1 MSTDRPRRVLVA
13 DDDSS
18 IRHAVNLKLTNAGLD
33 VVLASDGE
41 EALRLALETE
51 PEAFILDVTM
61 PYFTGYEVARQLR
74 EQPTFAR
81 TPVIILTAME
91 QDVDP
96 AFAQLV
102 QDVRFMTKPFSPREL
117 LAAVQQA
124 LTTVP
129 R

>member
-1 MSTDRPRRVLVA
+1 MNPERPRRVLVA

-33 VVLASDGE
+33 VVLAGDGE

-74 EQPTFAR
+74 QQPTFAR

-91 QDVDP
+91 QDVDA
-96 AFAQLV
+96 AFAQVV

-124 LTTVP
+124 LATVP

>member
-1 MSTDRPRRVLVA
+1 MNADRPRRVLVA

-74 EQPTFAR
+74 QQPMFAR

-96 AFAQLV
+96 AFAQVV

>member
-1 MSTDRPRRVLVA
+1 MNAERPRRVLVA

-18 IRHAVNLKLTNAGLD
+18 IRHAVNLKLSNAGLD
-33 VVLASDGE
+33 VVLAGDGE

-51 PEAFILDVTM
+51 PEVFILDVTM

-74 EQPTFAR
+74 QQPTFAN

-96 AFAQLV
+96 AFAQAV
-102 QDVRFMTKPFSPREL
+102 KDVR
-117 LAAVQQA
+117 
-124 LTTVP
+124 
-129 R
+129 

>member
-1 MSTDRPRRVLVA
+1 MNADRPRRVLVA

-74 EQPTFAR
+74 QQPTFAR

-96 AFAQLV
+96 AFAQVV